1 MGLFYNNNVSGPGV
15 PKNAPKKNPFLR
27 FWELF
32 ANKFWDFFKINLIYF
47 LFCIPIVTIGPA
59 TAAMT
64 ALMRNICLERPQFV
78 FYDFRQEFKKNFKQG
93 LAVGLLDIL
102 VAAVFV
108 FSFLLFITLKEPTTA
123 DSIVFAVSTAATVLF
138 FIMNF
143 YIYPQIAA
151 LDLKLLDIFRNALVL
166 SFLNIGAEL
175 IVLVFVAGYLFLAV
189 NFPVFV
195 LPLVPFLPLAWL
207 GFLSVYCCYPA
218 IQKHII
224 IPYYKLTGEKNPEI
238 PDYAEEAIFED
249 KGGSEESVDLNVKSK
264 SSAVKRSG
272 GKIIK

>member
-1 MGLFYNNNVSGPGV
+1 MGLFNNTAGPGV
-15 PKNAPKKNPFLR
+15 PKNAPRKKPFFR

-64 ALMRNICLERPQFV
+64 ALMRNIYLERPQFY
-78 FYDFRQEFKKNFKQG
+78 FHDFVKEFKKNFKQA
-93 LAVGLLDIL
+93 LIVGILDIL
-102 VAAVFV
+102 VTAVFV
-108 FSFLLFITLKEPTTA
+108 FSLVLFFSLEKTTDTDA
-123 DSIVFAVSTAATVLF
+123 VVFALSAAAAVLF

-143 YIYPQIAA
+143 YIYPQIVA

-166 SFLNIGAEL
+166 SLLNIWAEL
-175 IVLVFVAGYLFLAV
+175 IVLVFSAGYIFLAV
-189 NFPVFV
+189 NYPVFV
-195 LPLVPFLPLAWL
+195 LPLAPFVPLAWL
-207 GFLSVYCCYPA
+207 GFLSVFCCYPA

-224 IPYYKLTGEKNPEI
+224 NPYYKQTGEKNPEI
-238 PDYAEEAIFED
+238 PDYAEQAIFTD
-249 KGGSEESVDLNVKSK
+249 MGGSEKPVDLKKGSRQSK
-264 SSAVKRSG
+264 